1 MVFRWFSSSSLII
14 PKAPTTIGI
23 TVALR
28 SHHFWTCNL
37 KFCYLMI
44 FSSSFTLMFWS
55 PRTAMSM
62 ILHSLFYLSM
72 TTISG
77 FRCSISLPFWIA
89 MSQSIL
95 HLSFSTTGFGW
106 CENHSCLHIQS
117 EISYIGASVLFFQVC
132 SVSSC
137 ICFQLGQNTNCQ
149 YGWHFQLSLCRAC
162 IAGTH
167 PGDQCHFLLHLL

>member
-1 MVFRWFSSSSLII
+1 MVFRWFSSSSLIV
-14 PKAPTTIGI
+14 PKAPTTIGL
-23 TVALR
+23 TVALT
-28 SHHFWTCNL
+28 SQNFWTCNL
-37 KFCYLMI
+37 KSWYLVI

-137 ICFQLGQNTNCQ
+137 IYFQLGQNTNCQ